1 MTMIARRML
10 IAAALMAIAPMA
22 VPNAVAADIGHAVF
36 MRGSIVD
43 MTDKVLTICVG
54 RADGAK
60 VGQTLNVVRVKASH
74 GKGTPNFQRMDVAK
88 LRVDSIVDEHFA
100 RATVVSGQPALHDL
114 VEIRRN

>member
-10 IAAALMAIAPMA
+10 IAAALMAVAPMA
-22 VPNAVAADIGHAVF
+22 VPNAVAADIRHAVF

-74 GKGTPNFQRMDVAK
+74 VKGQNFQRMDVAK

-100 RATVVSGQPALHDL
+100 RASVISGQPALHDL